1 MDEFHVFHETAW
13 GAEQYFSFQYY
24 YGCFP
29 GSFSY
34 NVLCLWYHVCLVAP
48 LSLTFS
54 IPYVVF
60 YMEIREYSNF
70 WSFIF
75 ESERCCDLQHRIS
88 LLTWTN
94 DKYKNIKKR
103 CNEISYEKLTSR

>member
-1 MDEFHVFHETAW
+1 MNFMYFTKQPE
-13 GAEQYFSFQYY
+13 EQSNTSHPILLWP
-24 YGCFP
+24 FP

-48 LSLTFS
+48 LLLTFS

-88 LLTWTN
+88 LLT
-94 DKYKNIKKR
+94 
-103 CNEISYEKLTSR
+103 